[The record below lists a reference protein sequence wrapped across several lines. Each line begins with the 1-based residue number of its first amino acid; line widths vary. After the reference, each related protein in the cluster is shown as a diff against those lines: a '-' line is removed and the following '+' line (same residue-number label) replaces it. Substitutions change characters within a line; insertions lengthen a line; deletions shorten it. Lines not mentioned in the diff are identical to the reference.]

1 MYFNLSMF
9 TSSWQKN
16 LFHRFDCCLATHKF
30 HKKQSDHKPSSSK
43 PQEPPKPKVH
53 HDITPVASPQRVPIP
68 KLFAMANP
76 SQEPAQDAQQS
87 PQPSPYEG
95 YQYQDAVAPVA
106 PTAGKKQSRTS
117 KLKNAWR
124 TRNKGSEFLEPSL
137 GQITRAVMK
146 ATILACM
153 KLKF

>member
-1 MYFNLSMF
+1 MAEKSGCQLFFY
-9 TSSWQKN
+9 

-76 SQEPAQDAQQS
+76 SQGPAQDAQQS

-117 KLKNAWR
+117 RLKHAWR

-137 GQITRAVMK
+137 GQITCAAMK